1 MNNIK
6 CVLFD
11 LDGTLAD
18 TSKDMCDCLNIILER
33 RNLKKVDCL
42 ELKFHISRGV
52 VGIIEYASYVNG
64 RSVDS
69 SLMRTEFLED
79 YKKNCITK
87 TELVPGMDFLL
98 SELEN
103 MSIQWGVVTNKHY
116 KFASKII
123 EGLSIKNR
131 TSCLITGNM
140 VNNPKPSPEMLL
152 KAADLFGLD
161 TNNIIYIGDDERDII
176 AGKSAGMKTA
186 TANFGFIKNDIN
198 YSSWNSDYIINRPQD
213 LLDILKKL

>member
-1 MNNIK
+1 
-6 CVLFD
+6 
-11 LDGTLAD
+11 
-18 TSKDMCDCLNIILER
+18 
-33 RNLKKVDCL
+33 
-42 ELKFHISRGV
+42 
-52 VGIIEYASYVNG
+52 
-64 RSVDS
+64 
-69 SLMRTEFLED
+69 
-79 YKKNCITK
+79 
-87 TELVPGMDFLL
+87 
-98 SELEN
+98 

-123 EGLSIKNR
+123 EGLNIKNR

-152 KAADLFGLD
+152 KAADLLRLD
-161 TNNIIYIGDDERDII
+161 TNNIMYIGDDERDII

-213 LLDILKKL
+213 LLDILK

>member
-1 MNNIK
+1 MRLSEHYSRK
-6 CVLFD
+6 KKF
-11 LDGTLAD
+11 
-18 TSKDMCDCLNIILER
+18 
-33 RNLKKVDCL
+33 KKVDCF

-103 MSIQWGVVTNKHY
+103 MSIQWELLQIN
-116 KFASKII
+116 II
-123 EGLSIKNR
+123 NLQVR
-131 TSCLITGNM
+131 
-140 VNNPKPSPEMLL
+140 LL
-152 KAADLFGLD
+152 KV
-161 TNNIIYIGDDERDII
+161 
-176 AGKSAGMKTA
+176 
-186 TANFGFIKNDIN
+186 
-198 YSSWNSDYIINRPQD
+198 
-213 LLDILKKL
+213 